1 MSAIIILQIPYFYQ
15 PRKSAR
21 SIDVMVEGSQIPL
34 DMAPDDNVLGES
46 IPLTLNMIVNSKANV
61 IWILVTHKFNM
72 NIECSL
78 SMDPKKMGVPIPLT
92 NACKTFD

>member
-1 MSAIIILQIPYFYQ
+1 MQIPNFYQ

-21 SIDVMVEGSQIPL
+21 TIDVMVEGSQIPL
-34 DMAPDDNVLGES
+34 HIVPDDYVLGES
-46 IPLTLNMIVNSKANV
+46 IPLTLNMVVNSKANV
-61 IWILVTHKFNM
+61 LWILVTHKFNM

-92 NACKTFD
+92 NTCKTFD